1 VTSPSP
7 ARLRAFVRRTTRLV
21 DVADSGGIRLHV
33 ASDVMVLMRQAGD
46 ELGQTDP
53 PIPFWGFPW
62 PGGLAVARYLLE
74 RPELVAGRTVLDLA
88 SGSGLCGIV
97 AMRCG
102 AAEVRA
108 VDVDPLATAAT
119 ALNARAN
126 GVEVLVSGHDPLDRE
141 PPAVDVI
148 LAGDV
153 CYEETMAERMI
164 DWLAIAAGRGS
175 LVLLGDPGRAYLPPG
190 LELLASYDVR
200 TTREIDD
207 AEVRASSVFTLPRST
222 AR

>member
-1 VTSPSP
+1 VSTPSP
-7 ARLRAFVRRTTRLV
+7 ARLRAFVRQTTRLAEV
-21 DVADSGGIRLHV
+21 PDLGGIRLHM
-33 ASDVMVLMRQAGD
+33 AADVMVLMRRAGN
-46 ELGQTDP
+46 ELGQPDP

-74 RPELVAGRTVLDLA
+74 RPEVVAGRTVLDLA
-88 SGSGLCGIV
+88 SGSGLCGIT

-102 AAEVRA
+102 AAGVRA
-108 VDVDPLATAAT
+108 VDVDPLAVAAI

-141 PPAVDVI
+141 PPPADVI

-153 CYEETMAERMI
+153 CYEETMAARMLG
-164 DWLAIAAGRGS
+164 WLGLAARQGS

-190 LELLASYDVR
+190 LERLATYEVR

-207 AEVRASSVFTLPRST
+207 AEVRASSVFTLPR
-222 AR
+222 